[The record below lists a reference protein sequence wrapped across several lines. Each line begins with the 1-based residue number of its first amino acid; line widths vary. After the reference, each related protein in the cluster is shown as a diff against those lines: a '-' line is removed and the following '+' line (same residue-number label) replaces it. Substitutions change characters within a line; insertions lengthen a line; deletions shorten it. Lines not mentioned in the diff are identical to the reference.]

1 MLSPVSDMLSS
12 FANPSKMTKDTDT
25 LANHFDFQND
35 EHCEHQSGNNLNDV
49 IIIDCCFDFIAME

>member
-12 FANPSKMTKDTDT
+12 FANPFKMTKDTDT

-35 EHCEHQSGNNLNDV
+35 DV
-49 IIIDCCFDFIAME
+49 NTTVEII